1 MTRSLPRKKENIGSN
16 PITGSNL
23 CAGARQ
29 VKGSVCKTDNLGW
42 RDTNTALQFSLYNPP
57 FVAGFLLYMYMTL
70 LTKILKESLV
80 ITLYRGVSPSYGDIN
95 WGIQGIGIKNKL
107 VGALGGN
114 YTDNEEVAKRYGKQI
129 VTKQISNTRILNL
142 PNYNDVIRLYQTYEK
157 QLMPDLAKNIKNS
170 SGKEQFDFIK
180 KAAGDLRSI
189 LSKKYDAI
197 KVPLSKG
204 DAEYL
209 LSKGL
214 SGSLYI
220 VLI

>member
-1 MTRSLPRKKENIGSN
+1 MTS
-16 PITGSNL
+16 
-23 CAGARQ
+23 
-29 VKGSVCKTDNLGW
+29 
-42 RDTNTALQFSLYNPP
+42 
-57 FVAGFLLYMYMTL
+57 
-70 LTKILKESLV
+70 LTKILKETSG
-80 ITLYRGVSPSYGDIN
+80 IKLYRGVNPAYGDIN
-95 WGIQGIGIKNKL
+95 PGIQSIGPKNKL
-107 VGALGGN
+107 VGTLGPN

-142 PNYNDVIRLYQTYEK
+142 PNYEDVIRLYQKYEK
-157 QLMPDLAKNIKNS
+157 QLIPDLAKNIKYS

-197 KVPLSKG
+197 KVPLGRG

-209 LSKGL
+209 ATKGL
-214 SGSLYI
+214 SGSLYV